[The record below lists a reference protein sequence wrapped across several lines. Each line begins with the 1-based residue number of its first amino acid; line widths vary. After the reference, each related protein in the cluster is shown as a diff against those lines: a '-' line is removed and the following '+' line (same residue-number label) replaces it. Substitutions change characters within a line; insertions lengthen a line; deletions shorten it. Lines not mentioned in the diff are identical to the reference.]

1 MPGLIPLNQNYDLLQ
16 GPVENSNSTEITEIT
31 DNRLESEFLNFLSA
45 LWKICPTN
53 LVIQ

>member
-16 GPVENSNSTEITEIT
+16 GPVENSNSTEIT